1 MVCMTLSPGGKRIRT
16 VGSAMRLDRRQRC
29 RGVTP
34 PDPGGERRLLGP
46 PPYTSIGVPRP
57 ATARITCAPV
67 YRPQPGRSQE
77 TVAYLARN

>member
-46 PPYTSIGVPRP
+46 SLANSIAMPRP
-57 ATARITCAPV
+57 ATARMTGAPV
-67 YRPQPGRSQE
+67 DRSQLGRTHE